1 MRLVS
6 TAIARE
12 RDRDRERERERE
24 REGGEE
30 RRSERETNYGTARRI
45 CDPREQVRYFGPF
58 DSDKAAS
65 PEFFLALGCR
75 RRMRERESFH
85 VVSPFVY
92 HQAFVFCIRSNRSA
106 NRKILGLQQK
116 NSCFCNCLSF
126 HLHQDFLSF
135 TTYHCWQRRDPFYSI
150 SIKISLSYSVHL
162 WQTQDPFLSICIKKF
177 SLVQHNCGK
186 YPSYLSSSIKT
197 FSLIQGNCAKTKIFD
212 FHRGAKKESRML
224 GWLQEFCVLPRTAMP
239 EERTT

>member
-1 MRLVS
+1 MFACVS
-6 TAIARE
+6 NPLQSRARE
-12 RDRDRERERERE
+12 TEIKSKRERQRQ

-45 CDPREQVRYFGPF
+45 CDPGEQVRCFGPF

-92 HQAFVFCIRSNRSA
+92 HQAFVFCIHSNRCA
-106 NRKILGLQQK
+106 NRKILGLQQR

-135 TTYHCWQRRDPFYSI
+135 TTYHLLAKTRSI
-150 SIKISLSYSVHL
+150 LFHLHQDISLSFSTIVVKIRSIISLQLH
-162 WQTQDPFLSICIKKF
+162 QDIF
-177 SLVQHNCGK
+177 SHSGQLCK
-186 YPSYLSSSIKT
+186 DKDL
-197 FSLIQGNCAKTKIFD
+197 
-212 FHRGAKKESRML
+212 
-224 GWLQEFCVLPRTAMP
+224 
-239 EERTT
+239 